1 MSFVE
6 IIGFIIS
13 FLALI
18 YLFFKQQSIARYRQE
33 HPEAFKEEEIAEED
47 PLTELMKAIE
57 KETKAREAARH
68 LPPPPPK
75 VIQKPK
81 PLKPP
86 PLAASL
92 NDYHLESQIE
102 RRRVE
107 SQVEKRKLKS
117 SLENRTLKSTLSQKL
132 EEKGVH
138 TIPSSHHYGIEE
150 GFTEPSR
157 AEIAL
162 RRLTHRRDLIIYQ
175 EIIDKPKSLRP

>member
-33 HPEAFKEEEIAEED
+33 HPEAFKEEEIVEED

-68 LPPPPPK
+68 LPPPLPK
-75 VIQKPK
+75 AVQKPK
-81 PLKPP
+81 PLKAA

-92 NDYHLESQIE
+92 EDYHLESQIE
-102 RRRVE
+102 KRRLE

-117 SLENRTLKSTLSQKL
+117 SLENRVLKSSLSQRL

-138 TIPSSHHYGIEE
+138 AIPPSHHPGIEK
-150 GFTEPSR
+150 GLVGPSR
-157 AEIAL
+157 AEMAL
-162 RRLTHRRDLIIYQ
+162 RRLAHRRDLIIYQ
-175 EIIDKPKSLRP
+175 EIIDKPKSLRS